1 MINMKKTEEMPE
13 AYEDMDEPA
22 YPYGLCI
29 TLDAEQLNKL
39 GITALPE
46 VGGQM
51 MIKAKAYVKSTSAYE
66 TQGGQDMSM
75 KLQITDIDL
84 SGIERDKDAAEGMY
98 GSNRSNG
105 GSKAETSRS
114 SNMSTMLYGGG

>member
-1 MINMKKTEEMPE
+1 MINMKKTEEMPDE
-13 AYEDMDEPA
+13 YESYDEPA

-46 VGGQM
+46 VGGEM

-84 SGIERDKDAAEGMY
+84 SGIERDKDAAESMY
-98 GSNRSNG
+98 GSDRSNG
-105 GSKAETSRS
+105 GSKAETSRI
-114 SNMSTMLYGGG
+114 NNISTMLYGGG

>member
-13 AYEDMDEPA
+13 EYEDMDEPS

-39 GITALPE
+39 GINTLPA
-46 VGGQM
+46 VGGEM
-51 MIKAKAYVKSTSAYE
+51 MIKAMAYVKSTSAYE

-84 SGIERDKDAAEGMY
+84 SGMDRQKNQAEGMY
-98 GSNRSNG
+98 GKD
-105 GSKAETSRS
+105 KAPANAPAKATGD
-114 SNMSTMLYGGG
+114 MSTMLYGG